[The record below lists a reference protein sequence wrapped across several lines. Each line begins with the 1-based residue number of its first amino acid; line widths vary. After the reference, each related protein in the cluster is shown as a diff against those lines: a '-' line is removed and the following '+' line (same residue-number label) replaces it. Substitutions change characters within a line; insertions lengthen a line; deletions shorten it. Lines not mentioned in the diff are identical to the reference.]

1 MGAGGVHRRLAGHLA
16 LLLLLLLGAAS
27 LAAAQME
34 R

>member
-16 LLLLLLLGAAS
+16 LLLLLLGAAS